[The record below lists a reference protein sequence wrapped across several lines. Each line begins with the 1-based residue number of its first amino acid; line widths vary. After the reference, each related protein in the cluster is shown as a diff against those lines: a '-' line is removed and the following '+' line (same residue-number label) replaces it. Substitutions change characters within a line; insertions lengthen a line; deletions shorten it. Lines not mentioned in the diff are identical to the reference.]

1 MSLEIRITKPCA
13 AMRRTTLLLMT
24 VLSTAAVSAQRVAEV
39 RSSYLSAQSVADAR
53 ALFVVGDVK
62 GATEILLETNTYK
75 DNSAFAYLE
84 AARKLARLSASF
96 ANLQEIDHAQ
106 RATALAVSY
115 FEAAE
120 AALVKT
126 GQRKLAAQALEGA
139 AQIQSQVLGEP
150 VTADTFYER
159 ALVHDPQSPGANAA
173 MQKRQKIEE
182 QIEKKQL
189 RKGGS

>member
-1 MSLEIRITKPCA
+1 MIK
-13 AMRRTTLLLMT
+13 TTLLLMT
-24 VLSTAAVSAQRVAEV
+24 VLSTTAVSAQPVAKT

-53 ALFVVGDVK
+53 ALFAARDVK
-62 GATEILLETNTYK
+62 GATEILFETNAYK
-75 DNSAFAYLE
+75 DNSALAYLE
-84 AARKLARLSASF
+84 AARKLARLAASF
-96 ANLQEIDHAQ
+96 ANIQDIDNAQ

-120 AALVKT
+120 VALVKM

-139 AQIQSQVLGEP
+139 AQIQAQVLGDP

-159 ALVHDPQSPGANAA
+159 ALAHDPQSPGANAA
-173 MQKRQKIEE
+173 MQKRRKVEE